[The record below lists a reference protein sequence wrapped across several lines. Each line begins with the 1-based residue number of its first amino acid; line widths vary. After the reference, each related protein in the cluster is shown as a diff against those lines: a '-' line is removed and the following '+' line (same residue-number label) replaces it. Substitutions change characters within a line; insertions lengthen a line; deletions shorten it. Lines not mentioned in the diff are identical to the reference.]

1 MQEIEVFAVGNH
13 TDSAGRARE
22 YVPAEVS
29 EIADQD
35 LAAAPVPLV
44 AGHPATDDPA
54 LGWVEAIKLK
64 GSKLFVS
71 YDPDKLAPGIREFL
85 SAPFKPFRRVSVR
98 LWHPDHPSN
107 PRPGKW
113 GLAHVGLLGATAPA
127 IPLTPAFES
136 EEDSH
141 LYTYTAMP
149 ETPTV
154 PTEGA
159 VIEPTETPVAPEPK
173 APDFSS
179 SPEFAA
185 MQSRLTE
192 LERKNQ
198 ALALENAATQHRL
211 KLSELERQFDAAAS
225 TRPELVA
232 HKATQLEFLAAL
244 SKIQSPEFSAG
255 GKDLAAFHLDFLA
268 SAFSEHDLT
277 APVVPAEEPVAIAP
291 DFNAP
296 PGMSVDPDAYA
307 LHQKVLAYAAENNVD
322 YVTALGAVGGK

>member
-1 MQEIEVFAVGNH
+1 MHEIEIFAIGNH
-13 TDSAGRARE
+13 TDASGRAKE
-22 YVPAEVS
+22 FTPDEVG
-29 EIADQD
+29 EIAAQD

-54 LGWVEAIKLK
+54 LGWLESVRLE
-64 GSKLFVS
+64 GSKLFGA
-71 YDPDKLAPGIREFL
+71 YDPEKLAPGIREFL

-98 LWHPDHPSN
+98 LWHPEHPSN

-136 EEDSH
+136 EDDSH

-149 ETPTV
+149 ETLTV
-154 PTEGA
+154 PSENT
-159 VIEPTETPVAPEPK
+159 VIEPVAPEPK
-173 APDFSS
+173 PEAPDFSS

-185 MQSRLTE
+185 MQAQIAE
-192 LERKNQ
+192 LQRQNQ
-198 ALALENAATQHRL
+198 SLALESAATQHRL
-211 KLSELERQFDAAAS
+211 KLSELERQFDAMAQ

-232 HKATQLEFLAAL
+232 HKPAQIEFLAAL

-255 GKDLAAFHLDFLA
+255 GKDLAAFHLDFLS
-268 SAFSEHDLT
+268 SAFPEHDLT

-296 PGMSVDPDAYA
+296 PGMAVDPGAYA
-307 LHQKVLAYAAENNVD
+307 LHQKVLAYAAEHNCT
-322 YVTALGAVGGK
+322 YEAALIAVGGK